1 MSLPLEGLRVLIT
14 RPQPQA
20 NRLADFLQAKGAKTT
35 ILPMVEICS
44 APLKTAPKGF
54 EQFSK
59 VIAISVPAVEIA
71 YQKLSGLFSP
81 EELDNKTWFTPG
93 KGTAKVLREKGI
105 QPLCPDSEFTSEAML
120 ELPELKQV
128 EGDNILL
135 LKGEGGRDLLS
146 EELTRRGAKVV
157 SLSLY
162 RRQCPDYSPSEV
174 ETTLASAGINAIVAT
189 SGQILSNIEVCSP
202 NLQDILPVPLIVPS
216 PRVAEQAGG
225 CGFKKVVI
233 SQGAGDQDIAEAL
246 LQLVY

>member
-1 MSLPLEGLRVLIT
+1 MSLPLAGLRVLIT

-35 ILPMVEICS
+35 ILPMVEICPV
-44 APLKTAPKGF
+44 PLEAALEEI

-71 YQKLSGLFSP
+71 HQKLAELFSP
-81 EELDNKTWFTPG
+81 EELCNRAWFTPG
-93 KGTAKVLREKGI
+93 KGTAKALREKGV
-105 QPLCPDSEFTSEAML
+105 QPQCPDSEFTSEAML

-128 EGDNILL
+128 EGENILL
-135 LKGEGGRDLLS
+135 LKGEGGRDLLN
-146 EELTRRGAKVV
+146 EELTQRGAKVV

-189 SGQILSNIEVCSP
+189 SGQILSNIQACSP
-202 NLQDILPVPLIVPS
+202 NLQDMLPVPLIVPS
-216 PRVAEQAGG
+216 PRVAEQAKEY
-225 CGFKKVVI
+225 GFKKVVI
-233 SQGAGDQDIAEAL
+233 SQGAGNQDIAEAL